1 MNLFSRH
8 KKCNFNF
15 SFFRKI
21 FAFPLIFI
29 LLLSAVYFSAC
40 TSIGS
45 EKHFTAFKNTAVT
58 VQSRNKS
65 LSSFAEQQI
74 SELLISL
81 NTEFSATEDSS
92 TVYKINS
99 ALTGEKTEISERLKS
114 VAKECGKMYEFTG
127 GKFDPSVY
135 PFTLLWQFAPNF
147 PVPDF
152 TLPSAEEITT
162 TKALIG
168 FDKFD
173 FEDGAV
179 KTLTKAKLD
188 FGGALKGYA
197 ADKIAEIIKADGVT
211 EGFVNV
217 GGSSIYIIKTE
228 TLSITHPREDGNILT
243 VKIKETDLSV
253 STSGDYEKVYSLNGK
268 YYSHIINPETGYPAD
283 SGVASATVIGKNG
296 LLLDAL
302 TTAMCVCSHDFE
314 NPTDSELYNF
324 LIKTLNSEDF
334 KGVQIFVVCCK
345 DEKKQILT
353 NKKQGE
359 NFTLLDSSYQI
370 ISVI

>member
-1 MNLFSRH
+1 MRFINLRYIMSL
-8 KKCNFNF
+8 
-15 SFFRKI
+15 
-21 FAFPLIFI
+21 LIVFI
-29 LLLSAVYFSAC
+29 LFFSSVSFSAC
-40 TSIGS
+40 NSAGS

-74 SELLISL
+74 SDLLNSL
-81 NTEFSATEDSS
+81 NAEFSATEDSS

-99 ALTGEKTEISERLKS
+99 ALAGEKTEISERFKS
-114 VAKECGKMYEFTG
+114 IAKECEKMYEFTG

-135 PFTLLWQFAPNF
+135 PLTLLWQFAPNF
-147 PVPDF
+147 PVVNF
-152 TLPSAEEITT
+152 TLPSAKEISA
-162 TKALIG
+162 TKTLVG
-168 FDKFD
+168 YDKFD

-197 ADKIAEIIKADGVT
+197 ADKIAEIMKADGVT
-211 EGFVNV
+211 NGFVSV
-217 GGSSIYIIKTE
+217 GKSSIYIIATE
-228 TLSITHPREDGNILT
+228 TLSVAHPRTDDNILNIN
-243 VKIKETDLSV
+243 IKETDVSV

-268 YYSHIINPETGYPAD
+268 YYSHIINPESGYPSD

-324 LIKTLNSEDF
+324 IIKTLNSEDF
-334 KGVQIFVVCCK
+334 KGVHIFVVCCK